1 MNRTLLVLAHELG
14 PGDTD
19 PNDDQELGVPS
30 AREGLGPT
38 GAQGNL
44 CALQSIVLGNE
55 RGLYRGTKG
64 MKLCSGTDTQKDIR
78 DPSR

>member
-1 MNRTLLVLAHELG
+1 MRTEVNPTLLVLAHELG
-14 PGDTD
+14 

-64 MKLCSGTDTQKDIR
+64 MKLCSGTDTKKDIR